1 MSKYIVQAKD
11 SNDSVVITPARKP
24 AAPVVIKDEDEGKP
38 VTFGGGRGRPG
49 DKGDKGDPGL
59 NTPVLYGTGDPPDP
73 TGLPDG
79 AVFFK
84 YKE

>member
-38 VTFGGGRGRPG
+38 VTFGGGRVIKVIKVIRPG
-49 DKGDKGDPGL
+49 YRDSGGHYSGGD
-59 NTPVLYGTGDPPDP
+59 TV
-73 TGLPDG
+73 
-79 AVFFK
+79 
-84 YKE
+84 